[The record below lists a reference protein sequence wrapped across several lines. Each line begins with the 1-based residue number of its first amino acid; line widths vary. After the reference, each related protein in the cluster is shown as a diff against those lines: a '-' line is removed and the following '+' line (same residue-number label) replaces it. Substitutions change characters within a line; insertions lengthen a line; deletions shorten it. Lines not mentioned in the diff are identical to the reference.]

1 MIFSDKLRLLI
12 EEQDLTQK
20 QLAYDLKI
28 PVSTLGGYVQG
39 TSEPDFQTLKIIANY
54 FDVTTDYL
62 LDFYTNQV
70 KSSKEV
76 DLLRIFR
83 SLSPEQQDLY
93 LEQGKAFIKIKAK
106 DSAKSSNSISKKE
119 SNVE

>member
-39 TSEPDFQTLKIIANY
+39 TSEPDFQTLKIIASY

-70 KSSKEV
+70 KSSKED

>member
-39 TSEPDFQTLKIIANY
+39 TSEPDFQTLKIIASY

-70 KSSKEV
+70 KSSKED
-76 DLLRIFR
+76 DLIRIFR

-106 DSAKSSNSISKKE
+106 DSAKSSNSISKK
-119 SNVE
+119 